1 MTVNLNIV
9 EKCVSCL
16 DIRESYDLAK
26 RMEQEKTNPALG
38 YRTAGSLAERN
49 TGDMLC
55 EEMKKA
61 GLAQVEKD
69 RITVDAWEF
78 KKAVM
83 HYQDKDGQL
92 RKIQLGAYQTDFKT
106 DGFEKFELVYLG
118 KGTAAEYQDIDVKG
132 KLVLVEINQREE
144 WWINYPVYQAYL
156 KGAAALIAVQSRG
169 YAQVDDTALNAQ
181 DIAGPSFAPAFSMS
195 RADFLEIRELMQEKM
210 EGERKLLEITVEF
223 DADTQVIKDQHT
235 YNIIGRIPGTCS
247 DSMILLS
254 AHYDSYFDGFQDDNC
269 AVSMTF
275 GIIKALI
282 DSGYQPRYTIAVC
295 ALAAEEWGVCDS
307 KFDWSTGA
315 WNQVFRIHPEWQG
328 RVIAD
333 LNFELPAHAHNTQ
346 DAIRSTYESA
356 DFLKHFCENITVPK
370 EAYPDGLTVLA
381 PIETWSDDFSIAIS
395 GIPSTVNDF
404 SAGPFMETHYHS
416 QYDNEEFY
424 QEAVYRF
431 HHELYTRLLVT
442 LDQLTLP
449 PLDFSRHFLAMKSS
463 VADCLAAQS
472 NAPAEV
478 LEEMPALLESM

>member
-1 MTVNLNIV
+1 MTENLNIV

-181 DIAGPSFAPAFSMS
+181 DIAGPSFAPASVTSEFCVT
-195 RADFLEIRELMQEKM
+195 APV
-210 EGERKLLEITVEF
+210 KLLI
-223 DADTQVIKDQHT
+223 
-235 YNIIGRIPGTCS
+235 
-247 DSMILLS
+247 
-254 AHYDSYFDGFQDDNC
+254 
-269 AVSMTF
+269 
-275 GIIKALI
+275 
-282 DSGYQPRYTIAVC
+282 
-295 ALAAEEWGVCDS
+295 
-307 KFDWSTGA
+307 
-315 WNQVFRIHPEWQG
+315 
-328 RVIAD
+328 
-333 LNFELPAHAHNTQ
+333 FE
-346 DAIRSTYESA
+346 
-356 DFLKHFCENITVPK
+356 
-370 EAYPDGLTVLA
+370 G
-381 PIETWSDDFSIAIS
+381 
-395 GIPSTVNDF
+395 
-404 SAGPFMETHYHS
+404 
-416 QYDNEEFY
+416 
-424 QEAVYRF
+424 
-431 HHELYTRLLVT
+431 
-442 LDQLTLP
+442 
-449 PLDFSRHFLAMKSS
+449 SR
-463 VADCLAAQS
+463 
-472 NAPAEV
+472 
-478 LEEMPALLESM
+478 